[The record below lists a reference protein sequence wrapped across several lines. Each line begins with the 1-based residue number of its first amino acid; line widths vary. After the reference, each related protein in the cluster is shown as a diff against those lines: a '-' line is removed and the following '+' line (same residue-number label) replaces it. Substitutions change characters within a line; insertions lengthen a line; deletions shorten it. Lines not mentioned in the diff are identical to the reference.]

1 VVIMSAGP
9 GARVIGDYAIDLAR
23 PRDASEVRLLPRFHA
38 LHKAIWG
45 QLRAEVLKA
54 YGEEDAG

>member
-1 VVIMSAGP
+1 
-9 GARVIGDYAIDLAR
+9 
-23 PRDASEVRLLPRFHA
+23 VRLLPRFHE

-54 YGEEDAG
+54 YGEEDA